1 MKSKIANSGRNKI
14 FTIVMIILAVLLAGF
29 IILIGVHNYMN
40 RGKTFVDG
48 LIITDVEIKKEGKF
62 YNFSAT
68 VTADETK
75 TVKSIDVIFYDK
87 NNNKIIKVNNIVNRN
102 LKKNDE
108 FKINAKTDLNIEE
121 AEKIEYKVN

>member
-1 MKSKIANSGRNKI
+1 MKNKKINSGRNKI
-14 FTIVMIILAVLLAGF
+14 LIIVMIILAVLLVGF

-62 YNFSAT
+62 YDFTAT

>member
-1 MKSKIANSGRNKI
+1 MKNKKINSGRNKI
-14 FTIVMIILAVLLAGF
+14 LTIVMIILAVLLAGF

-62 YNFSAT
+62 YDFTAT

>member
-1 MKSKIANSGRNKI
+1 MNSKIADSGRNKI
-14 FTIVMIILAVLLAGF
+14 LTIVMIILAVLLAGF

-62 YNFSAT
+62 YDFSAT

-75 TVKSIDVIFYDK
+75 TVKSIDVTFYDK

-108 FKINAKTDLNIEE
+108 FKINAKTDLNIEK